1 MLNQN
6 DLPEEN
12 LTPAQQRALHAA
24 KRAAWRQAR
33 LKSLEE
39 DAVRAQ
45 MVIMKAQELARS
57 ESAED
62 VDVHLEGELNH
73 STKLT

>member
-1 MLNQN
+1 
-6 DLPEEN
+6 
-12 LTPAQQRALHAA
+12 
-24 KRAAWRQAR
+24 

-62 VDVHLEGELNH
+62 VDGHLEGELNH